1 VITPENP
8 SDFLG
13 AGVTPTLEEVLAG
26 LPPATIPDVVAR
38 MRAIDGCLTQED
50 GVAAFNRLYLA
61 VTEAIEAEET
71 TFDAPEFLARL
82 DVRFALLFFDTLR
95 RAATVPH
102 AWRPLHEARGR
113 AGVIPLQFALAGM
126 NAHINRDLPLA
137 LVETWREGGRE
148 PQRGGAEHRDFLRVN
163 ALLAATE
170 VRVKRSFVTGPLRLA
185 DDALGRLDD
194 VLAMWNVERA
204 RDAAWTNAE
213 TLWRLRGAPEL
224 AEDYLRALDRM
235 VGFAGRG
242 LLRPVLVH
250 RPSRLRRL
258 VRRLLRRV

>member
-1 VITPENP
+1 
-8 SDFLG
+8 
-13 AGVTPTLEEVLAG
+13 VTLTLEEVLAG
-26 LPPATIPDVVAR
+26 PPPASVADVVAR
-38 MRAIDGCLTQED
+38 MRAIDGCLGAED

-71 TFDAPEFLARL
+71 TFDAPDFLVRL
-82 DVRFALLFFDTLR
+82 DVRFAVLFFETLR
-95 RAATVPH
+95 RAAAVPN
-102 AWRPLHEARGR
+102 AWRPLLEARGR

-126 NAHINRDLPLA
+126 NAHINRDLPVA
-137 LVETWREGGRE
+137 LVATWEE
-148 PQRGGAEHRDFLRVN
+148 RGGEPRRGGPEHRDFLRVN
-163 ALLAATE
+163 ALLAVTE
-170 VRVKRSFVTGPLRLA
+170 ARVKRSFVTGPLRLA

-242 LLRPVLVH
+242 LLRPVLVG
-250 RPSRLRRL
+250 RPSRF
-258 VRRLLRRV
+258 RRLLDWLRRA